1 MSIIKYVIK
10 SIISVLAFSFFCS
23 FANAQTS
30 NFTEFSFGGN
40 IELKAPTLMLAAS
53 GFELSGLGSQNIF
66 ASVSADY
73 GIEVSKSLVLL
84 VGGKYDLQNTS
95 VVKIT
100 GEGLAVAIEE
110 KGHYS
115 LFLAPGLALS
125 DKTLGFA
132 KLSYENAKYD
142 VTGSVATGSAAG
154 SVASN
159 AQSVSGTGY
168 GLGVRTHLG
177 GNTNLDVEVGRIV
190 YQNNGG
196 NNFTVSS
203 ATTYGRVGISFRFQ
217 IR

>member
-40 IELKAPTLMLAAS
+40 IEFKAPTLMLAAS

-73 GIEVSKSLVLL
+73 GIKVSESLVLL

-203 ATTYGRVGISFRFQ
+203 ASTFGRVGISFRFQ

>member
-1 MSIIKYVIK
+1 M
-10 SIISVLAFSFFCS
+10 
-23 FANAQTS
+23 
-30 NFTEFSFGGN
+30 
-40 IELKAPTLMLAAS
+40 
-53 GFELSGLGSQNIF
+53 
-66 ASVSADY
+66 
-73 GIEVSKSLVLL
+73 
-84 VGGKYDLQNTS
+84 
-95 VVKIT
+95 KIT

-142 VTGSVATGSAAG
+142 VTGSVATGSVATGSAAG

-203 ATTYGRVGISFRFQ
+203 ASTFGRVGISFRFQ

>member
-10 SIISVLAFSFFCS
+10 SIISVLAFTFFCS

-30 NFTEFSFGGN
+30 NFTEFSFGGS
-40 IELKAPTLMLAAS
+40 IEFKAPTLMLAAS

-190 YQNNGG
+190 YQNNAG

-203 ATTYGRVGISFRFQ
+203 ATTFGRVGISFRFQ

>member
-73 GIEVSKSLVLL
+73 GIKVSESLVLL

>member
-30 NFTEFSFGGN
+30 NFTEFSFGGS
-40 IELKAPTLMLAAS
+40 IEFKAPTLMLAAS

-73 GIEVSKSLVLL
+73 GIKVSESLVLL

>member
-40 IELKAPTLMLAAS
+40 IEFKAPTLMLAAS

-203 ATTYGRVGISFRFQ
+203 ASTFGRVGISFRFQ

>member
-30 NFTEFSFGGN
+30 NFTEFSFGGS
-40 IELKAPTLMLAAS
+40 IEFKAPTLMLAAS

-73 GIEVSKSLVLL
+73 GIKVSESLVLL

-142 VTGSVATGSAAG
+142 VTGSVATGSAAD

-159 AQSVSGTGY
+159 AQSVSGIGY

-190 YQNNGG
+190 YQNNAG

-203 ATTYGRVGISFRFQ
+203 ATTFGRVGISFRFQ

>member
-10 SIISVLAFSFFCS
+10 SIISVLAFTFFCS

-40 IELKAPTLMLAAS
+40 IEFKAPTLMLAAS

-73 GIEVSKSLVLL
+73 GIKVSESLVLL

-203 ATTYGRVGISFRFQ
+203 ASTFGRVGISFRFQ
-217 IR
+217 FR

>member
-1 MSIIKYVIK
+1 M
-10 SIISVLAFSFFCS
+10 
-23 FANAQTS
+23 
-30 NFTEFSFGGN
+30 
-40 IELKAPTLMLAAS
+40 
-53 GFELSGLGSQNIF
+53 
-66 ASVSADY
+66 
-73 GIEVSKSLVLL
+73 
-84 VGGKYDLQNTS
+84 
-95 VVKIT
+95 
-100 GEGLAVAIEE
+100 
-110 KGHYS
+110 
-115 LFLAPGLALS
+115 APGLALS

-142 VTGSVATGSAAG
+142 VTG

-203 ATTYGRVGISFRFQ
+203 ASTFGRVGISFRFQ

>member
-40 IELKAPTLMLAAS
+40 IEFKAPTLMLAAS

-73 GIEVSKSLVLL
+73 GIKVSESLVLL

>member
-73 GIEVSKSLVLL
+73 GIKVSESLVLL

-203 ATTYGRVGISFRFQ
+203 ASTFGRVGISFRFQ

>member
-40 IELKAPTLMLAAS
+40 IEFKAPTLMLAAS

-73 GIEVSKSLVLL
+73 GIKVSESLALL

>member
-53 GFELSGLGSQNIF
+53 GSELSGLGSQNIF

-73 GIEVSKSLVLL
+73 GIKVSESLVLL

-159 AQSVSGTGY
+159 AQSVSGPGY

>member
-40 IELKAPTLMLAAS
+40 IEFKAPTLMLAAS

-73 GIEVSKSLVLL
+73 GIKVSESLVLL

-110 KGHYS
+110 RGHYS

-203 ATTYGRVGISFRFQ
+203 ANTYGIVGISFRFQ

>member
-10 SIISVLAFSFFCS
+10 SIISVLAFTFFCS

-73 GIEVSKSLVLL
+73 GIKVSESLVLL

>member
-40 IELKAPTLMLAAS
+40 IEFKAPTLMLAAS